1 VGPPVEI
8 PDAGAVD
15 AENPWPGLSAF
26 READRDFFQGRETE
40 TDALHR
46 LILRERLTVLFGL
59 SGLGKTSLL
68 QAGVFPRLREDNVLP
83 VYIRLDYTPGHL
95 PFTRQIQ
102 EAIARA
108 AAAAEIEAPRARG
121 GETLWELFHRQGA
134 DFWNARNRIVVPLL
148 IFDQFEEL
156 FTLGKDRD
164 GGGVELLDELADLI
178 EGRPPAAVRE
188 RLDAA
193 PEQAREFSFNRHDY
207 KVLFSLREDFLPD
220 LEGLRERIR
229 SIVHNRLR
237 LTRMN
242 GRDALT
248 VVTVPGGALIE
259 PEVAE
264 RVIRFVA
271 AEKETAA
278 GGPLTPLGEL
288 EVEPALLSVVCR
300 ELNNQRRRRGEARIT
315 ADLLAG
321 SRTEILSGLYERNV
335 ADLPAAVRAFVE
347 DQLLTVSGY
356 RDSVAWENALSVP
369 GVTAAALATLI
380 DRRLLRSEHRGGV
393 QRIELTH
400 DLLTGVIR
408 ESRDRRQQRETAARA
423 EAAQRAAEEK
433 ARRARRRL
441 LRARVTAALLGVLLL
456 LALAGMVWGY
466 RARRVA
472 DRAFAAADLEQ
483 ALNLVGKGRRDFALA
498 HLARAAR
505 LDPESQ
511 EVRNTILQQLLRR
524 TWPIPLAR
532 LTHQKEVL
540 AARWSPAGR
549 RVVTASKD
557 GTARVWDVETGHGIG
572 KPMRHEGEV
581 VSAEWSPDGRSI
593 ATASKDHTARLW
605 DARTGLP
612 AGPPLRHEGE
622 LVSARWS
629 PAGGRLLT
637 VTAEGT
643 ARLWDIRSGSAPSQ
657 RVLGERVEGAAW
669 SPDGGHLGTFFSDSA
684 QVWDGATGQP
694 SSLPLRHG
702 DRIHSVAWSPD
713 GRLLVT
719 ASSDRTARIWDAATG
734 LPVGEPMR
742 HADAVLSAAWG
753 PDGRLVVTAGNDRT
767 VRLWEARSGR
777 PVGQPMV
784 HQRSVTLARWSPG
797 GERVITISADQT
809 ARLWDAATCMQVGEP
824 LRDDDWLNDA
834 RFSPDGRRVIT
845 ASDAGTAR
853 VWAAPLGGL
862 IGSYVRH
869 RSPVNQAVFSPDSQH
884 LATAS
889 DDGTARLWEAQT
901 GFELGA
907 PMVHGVP
914 VLAVAWSPAG
924 DRVATAA
931 QDGAAR
937 IWDGLTGRP
946 LGEPLRHGGRL
957 SDVGWSPDGSR
968 LVTAGEDGTAR
979 LWDLASG
986 RAVSVLRHAG
996 PVSRVRFSP
1005 GGGRVATASRDGT
1018 ARIWDAATGG
1028 AAGPPLRH
1036 RGGVNSVDW
1045 SPDGE
1050 RVVTASDDSTA
1061 QVWKVTPGPAFGTPV
1076 GPPLEHQDRLSSARF
1091 NRYGTWVV
1099 TASFD
1104 GTARVWDAATGVP
1117 LNQRLRHQDSVVAAS
1132 FPSTNTRVLT
1142 ASWDGTGQV
1151 WIIRTGRPL
1160 GEPMQHQG
1168 RVLDAEFSP
1177 DGQLAVTASEDGT
1190 ARIWH
1195 TLTSSPVDAPLLA
1208 ALAEA
1213 IGGIEID
1220 SQGLPNPVPD
1230 REERLAALRRRS
1242 ASTTGVTPAV
1252 GRFIGWLLADPWRR
1266 AITPFSG
1273 ITATEYIKRRLAEG
1287 TAEARQQ
1294 AESIYPGHPLLHP
1307 PGAPLPPGRSAEP
1320 ANR

>member
-1 VGPPVEI
+1 MSSPTEI
-8 PDAGAVD
+8 PDAGTVD
-15 AENPWPGLSAF
+15 AENPWPGLSSF
-26 READRDFFQGRETE
+26 READRAFFQGREAE

-108 AAAAEIEAPRARG
+108 AAAAGIEAPQARD
-121 GETLWELFHRQGA
+121 GETLWEFFHRQGA
-134 DFWNARNRIVVPLL
+134 DFWNARNRIAVPLL
-148 IFDQFEEL
+148 VFDQFEEI

-164 GGGVELLDELADLI
+164 GGGGELLDELADLI
-178 EGRPPAAVRE
+178 EGRPPAAVKE

-248 VVTVPGGALIE
+248 VATVPGGALIE

-278 GGPLTPLGEL
+278 GAPHTPLGEL

-300 ELNNQRRRRGEARIT
+300 ELNNQRRRHGEARIT

-321 SRTEILSGLYERNV
+321 SRTEILSDLYERNV

-369 GVTAAALATLI
+369 GVTAAALAKLI

-408 ESRDRRQQRETAARA
+408 DSRDRRQQREAEARA

-433 ARRARRRL
+433 ARRARRGLVRT
-441 LRARVTAALLGVLLL
+441 RVTAALLGALLL
-456 LALAGMVWGY
+456 FALAGMVSGY

-483 ALNLVGKGRRDFALA
+483 ALNLTGKGRHDAALA
-498 HLARAAR
+498 YLARAAR
-505 LDPESQ
+505 LNPESQ
-511 EVRNTILQQLLRR
+511 EVRSTILQQLLRR
-524 TWPIPLAR
+524 TWPIPLACLR
-532 LTHQKEVL
+532 HHEEVL
-540 AARWSPAGR
+540 AAGWSPDGR

-557 GTARVWDVETGHGIG
+557 GTARVWDAQTGQPIG

-581 VSAEWSPDGRSI
+581 VTAEWSPDGRSI

-605 DARTGLP
+605 DAWTGMP
-612 AGPPLRHEGE
+612 AGPPLRHESE
-622 LVSARWS
+622 VASARWS

-637 VTAEGT
+637 VTAGGT
-643 ARLWDIRSGSAPSQ
+643 ARLWDVRSGSAPSQ
-657 RVLGERVEGAAW
+657 RVLGERAEGAWW
-669 SPDGGHLGTFFSDSA
+669 SPDGGHLATFFSDSSR
-684 QVWDGATGQP
+684 VWDAATARP
-694 SSLPLRHG
+694 SSPPMRHG
-702 DRIHSVAWSPD
+702 DRLHSVAWSPD

-719 ASSDRTARIWDAATG
+719 ASSDWTARIGDAATG

-742 HADAVLSAAWG
+742 HADAVLSVAWS
-753 PDGRLVVTAGNDRT
+753 PDGRLVVTVGGDRR

-777 PVGQPMV
+777 PVGLPMI
-784 HQRSVTLARWSPG
+784 HQRSVTLARFSPG
-797 GERVITISADQT
+797 GERLITISADQA
-809 ARLWDAATCMQVGEP
+809 ARLWETATCMPVGEP
-824 LRDDDWLNDA
+824 LRDDDWVNDA
-834 RFSPDGRRVIT
+834 RFSPDGRRVII
-845 ASDAGTAR
+845 ASSAGMAR
-853 VWAAPLGGL
+853 IWAAPMGGR
-862 IGSYVRH
+862 IGSDVRH
-869 RSPVNQAVFSPDSQH
+869 QGPVNQAVFSPDNQH
-884 LATAS
+884 LVTAS
-889 DDGTARLWEAQT
+889 DDGTARLWDAQT

-931 QDGAAR
+931 KDGTAR

-946 LGEPLRHGGRL
+946 LREPLHHGGRL
-957 SDVGWSPDGSR
+957 SDVEWSPDGSR
-968 LVTAGEDGTAR
+968 LLTAGDDGTAR
-979 LWDLASG
+979 LWDPATG
-986 RAVSVLRHAG
+986 RAASVLRHAG
-996 PVSRVRFSP
+996 PVSRARFSP
-1005 GGGRVATASRDGT
+1005 GGNQVATASHDGT

-1028 AAGPPLRH
+1028 AVGPPLRH
-1036 RGGVNSVDW
+1036 QGSVSSVDW
-1045 SPDGE
+1045 SPNGG
-1050 RVVTASDDSTA
+1050 RVVTASDDGTA
-1061 QVWKVTPGPAFGTPV
+1061 QVWQVTPGPAFGTRV
-1076 GPPLEHQDRLSSARF
+1076 GPPLDHQDRVTSALF
-1091 NRYGTWVV
+1091 NRDGTWVV

-1104 GTARVWDAATGVP
+1104 GTARVWNAATGIP
-1117 LNQRLRHQDSVVAAS
+1117 LTQHLRHQDSVVAAS

-1151 WIIRTGRPL
+1151 WIIRTGRPS
-1160 GEPMQHQG
+1160 GEPMRHQG
-1168 RVLDAEFSP
+1168 KVIDAEWSP

-1195 TLTSSPVDAPLLA
+1195 TLTSSPADAPLLA
-1208 ALAEA
+1208 TLAEA
-1213 IGGIEID
+1213 IGGVEID
-1220 SQGLPNPVPD
+1220 SQGLPAPVPD
-1230 REERLAALRRRS
+1230 REERLAALRRDS
-1242 ASTTGVTPAV
+1242 AATTGLTPAV
-1252 GRFIGWLLADPWRR
+1252 GTFLSWFLADPWRR
-1266 AITPFSG
+1266 AITPFSQ
-1273 ITATEYIKRRLAEG
+1273 ITAADYIKRRIAEG

-1307 PGAPLPPGRSAEP
+1307 PAASLPPGSSAEP